1 MCLAH
6 ILSICFRLRFLALP
20 VADEMYQAKLVPTEY
35 FQLFFY
41 LTICLFWILNFN
53 QIVFSV

>member
-6 ILSICFRLRFLALP
+6 IPSVCFRLRFSALP

-41 LTICLFWILNFN
+41 LSIYLFYILNFN